1 MKKELKKI
9 VVRHFLWIVI
19 GAFAFILTF
28 TYLVSEAIVRTEIP
42 ESVKLMEECSKVC
55 KNEVESFSMD
65 SSGKPVCICKTNFL
79 KKIIERWIE

>member
-9 VVRHFLWIVI
+9 LVKHFLLVVVGIFTFV
-19 GAFAFILTF
+19 LTL
-28 TYLVSEAIVRTEIP
+28 TYLISEAIVRTEIP

-65 SSGKPVCICKTNFL
+65 STGKPVCICKTNFL